1 MQLIEELNELREL
14 SAEDYAD
21 FRLDTIAQF
30 LATEAQ
36 ALDGPGLVRLLHAL
50 HVAQH
55 LPSDEWLERVNEL
68 VLVPGRASE
77 EEDLPN
83 WLLGLA
89 AFLPPAL
96 SSRLLGQKLAQGTT
110 CTSCQTQP
118 VPALSLS
125 LSDDQL
131 ATADQR
137 HNVTL

>member
-1 MQLIEELNELREL
+1 MVEELNELREL

-68 VLVPGRASE
+68 VLAPGRASE

-96 SSRLLGQKLAQGTT
+96 SSRLLGQKLAQGTL
-110 CTSCQTQP
+110 CTRL
-118 VPALSLS
+118 LSLS
-125 LSDDQL
+125 LSVNGQL
-131 ATADQR
+131 ATADR
-137 HNVTL
+137 LHDVTS